1 MLHHR
6 NITTTG
12 VWSHN
17 SPYPIGGSDS
27 YTYSMRVIKKIKK
40 LIPYALNYN
49 LQNSSGPSYCVHFFA
64 SNIDLLSIFAAK
76 TTC

>member
-1 MLHHR
+1 MVVTLTR
-6 NITTTG
+6 TVCASLKN
-12 VWSHN
+12 
-17 SPYPIGGSDS
+17 
-27 YTYSMRVIKKIKK
+27 KK